1 MTNIRTIDDVIDV
14 IQTDSEVRRRM
25 VSALNVPG
33 IDTQEKVLAS
43 VDRLTQN
50 VDNLT
55 TTVAE
60 QGKSIDNLTTNVDN
74 LTTTVADQGKSID
87 NLAKTTSDQGKSIDN
102 LAKTTSDQGKSID
115 NLAKTTSDQSKSID
129 NLAKTT
135 SDQGKSIDNLAKT
148 TSDQGK
154 SIDNLAK
161 TTSDQGRYIDNL
173 AKTTSDQGR
182 YIDNLTKTT
191 SDQGRYIDNLA
202 KTTSDQGRYIDNLAK
217 TTSDQGRYIDN
228 LARTVGEQ
236 GRNIDNLSISLE
248 SLRGVVGD
256 LSARVLGN
264 DTEDRAVT
272 KIISDL
278 GVLFRGVRGTRLM
291 YAQHGRLGLNDD
303 YGQIVQ
309 AARDNDEIEP
319 TDFRR
324 LVSTDIVVSARR
336 EGRIHIFPAEVSN
349 TLSKRDVDQAV
360 RTSSLISQVFR
371 NKVGPVTGT
380 EYGDLAVQPMVAG
393 AVVPDL
399 VQDHADSLD
408 VEVVTVNVPTMRSEL
423 ERQSD
428 GTG

>member
-14 IQTDSEVRRRM
+14 IQTDSEVRRRI

-115 NLAKTTSDQSKSID
+115 NLAKTV
-129 NLAKTT
+129 
-135 SDQGKSIDNLAKT
+135 SDQGKN
-148 TSDQGK
+148 
-154 SIDNLAK
+154 
-161 TTSDQGRYIDNL
+161 
-173 AKTTSDQGR
+173 
-182 YIDNLTKTT
+182 
-191 SDQGRYIDNLA
+191 
-202 KTTSDQGRYIDNLAK
+202 IDNLAK

>member
-14 IQTDSEVRRRM
+14 IQTDAEVRRRM

-43 VDRLTQN
+43 VDRLAEN
-50 VDNLT
+50 V
-55 TTVAE
+55 
-60 QGKSIDNLTTNVDN
+60 DNLTTNVDN
-74 LTTTVADQGKSID
+74 LAKTVGDQGKSID
-87 NLAKTTSDQGKSIDN
+87 S
-102 LAKTTSDQGKSID
+102 
-115 NLAKTTSDQSKSID
+115 
-129 NLAKTT
+129 
-135 SDQGKSIDNLAKT
+135 
-148 TSDQGK
+148 
-154 SIDNLAK
+154 
-161 TTSDQGRYIDNL
+161 
-173 AKTTSDQGR
+173 
-182 YIDNLTKTT
+182 LTKTT

-228 LARTVGEQ
+228 LTKTTSDQGKRIDNLTTNVESLAKTTSEQ
-236 GRNIDNLSISLE
+236 GRYIDNLAKTTSEQGRYIDNLSISLE

-423 ERQSD
+423 ERQSEW
-428 GTG
+428 TS

>member
-1 MTNIRTIDDVIDV
+1 M
-14 IQTDSEVRRRM
+14 
-25 VSALNVPG
+25 A
-33 IDTQEKVLAS
+33 
-43 VDRLTQN
+43 
-50 VDNLT
+50 
-55 TTVAE
+55 TVGE
-60 QGKSIDNLTTNVDN
+60 
-74 LTTTVADQGKSID
+74 
-87 NLAKTTSDQGKSIDN
+87 
-102 LAKTTSDQGKSID
+102 
-115 NLAKTTSDQSKSID
+115 
-129 NLAKTT
+129 
-135 SDQGKSIDNLAKT
+135 
-148 TSDQGK
+148 
-154 SIDNLAK
+154 
-161 TTSDQGRYIDNL
+161 QGRYIDNL
-173 AKTTSDQGR
+173 AKTTSE
-182 YIDNLTKTT
+182 
-191 SDQGRYIDNLA
+191 QGRYIDNLA
-202 KTTSDQGRYIDNLAK
+202 KTTSEQGRY
-217 TTSDQGRYIDN
+217 
-228 LARTVGEQ
+228 
-236 GRNIDNLSISLE
+236 IDNLSISLE

-303 YGQIVQ
+303 YGLIVQ

-423 ERQSD
+423 ERQSN

>member
-1 MTNIRTIDDVIDV
+1 MTSIRTIDDVIDV
-14 IQTDSEVRRRM
+14 IQTDAEVRQRM

-33 IDTQEKVLAS
+33 TDTQEKVLAS

-55 TTVAE
+55 TNVE
-60 QGKSIDNLTTNVDN
+60 SLT
-74 LTTTVADQGKSID
+74 
-87 NLAKTTSDQGKSIDN
+87 KTTSDQGKSIDN
-102 LAKTTSDQGKSID
+102 LTTNVESLTRTTSDQGKRID
-115 NLAKTTSDQSKSID
+115 NLTTNVES
-129 NLAKTT
+129 LTRTT
-135 SDQGKSIDNLAKT
+135 SDQGK
-148 TSDQGK
+148 
-154 SIDNLAK
+154 
-161 TTSDQGRYIDNL
+161 R
-173 AKTTSDQGR
+173 
-182 YIDNLTKTT
+182 IDNLTTNVESLT
-191 SDQGRYIDNLA
+191 
-202 KTTSDQGRYIDNLAK
+202 K

-380 EYGDLAVQPMVAG
+380 EYGDLAVQSMVAG

-423 ERQSD
+423 ERQSEW
-428 GTG
+428 TS

>member
-14 IQTDSEVRRRM
+14 IQTDSEVRRRI

-102 LAKTTSDQGKSID
+102 LAKTVSDQGK
-115 NLAKTTSDQSKSID
+115 N
-129 NLAKTT
+129 
-135 SDQGKSIDNLAKT
+135 
-148 TSDQGK
+148 
-154 SIDNLAK
+154 
-161 TTSDQGRYIDNL
+161 
-173 AKTTSDQGR
+173 
-182 YIDNLTKTT
+182 
-191 SDQGRYIDNLA
+191 
-202 KTTSDQGRYIDNLAK
+202 IDNLAK

>member
-43 VDRLTQN
+43 VDSLTQN

-60 QGKSIDNLTTNVDN
+60 QGKNIDNLTMTVSEQGKNIDNLTMTVSEQGKSIDNLTTNVE
-74 LTTTVADQGKSID
+74 S
-87 NLAKTTSDQGKSIDN
+87 
-102 LAKTTSDQGKSID
+102 
-115 NLAKTTSDQSKSID
+115 
-129 NLAKTT
+129 
-135 SDQGKSIDNLAKT
+135 
-148 TSDQGK
+148 
-154 SIDNLAK
+154 
-161 TTSDQGRYIDNL
+161 
-173 AKTTSDQGR
+173 
-182 YIDNLTKTT
+182 LTKTT
-191 SDQGRYIDNLA
+191 SEQGKRIDNLTTNVESLTKTTSEQGRY
-202 KTTSDQGRYIDNLAK
+202 
-217 TTSDQGRYIDN
+217 
-228 LARTVGEQ
+228 
-236 GRNIDNLSISLE
+236 IDNLSISLE
-248 SLRGVVGD
+248 SLRGIVGD

-303 YGQIVQ
+303 YGLIVQ

-423 ERQSD
+423 ERQSN

>member
-1 MTNIRTIDDVIDV
+1 MTNVRTIDDIIDV
-14 IQTDSEVRRRM
+14 IQTDAEVRQRM

-33 IDTQEKVLAS
+33 TDTQEKVLAS

-55 TTVAE
+55 TTVGEQGKSINNLAKTTSE
-60 QGKSIDNLTTNVDN
+60 QGKSIDNLTTNVES
-74 LTTTVADQGKSID
+74 LT
-87 NLAKTTSDQGKSIDN
+87 
-102 LAKTTSDQGKSID
+102 
-115 NLAKTTSDQSKSID
+115 
-129 NLAKTT
+129 
-135 SDQGKSIDNLAKT
+135 
-148 TSDQGK
+148 
-154 SIDNLAK
+154 
-161 TTSDQGRYIDNL
+161 
-173 AKTTSDQGR
+173 
-182 YIDNLTKTT
+182 
-191 SDQGRYIDNLA
+191 
-202 KTTSDQGRYIDNLAK
+202 K

-423 ERQSD
+423 ERQSEW
-428 GTG
+428 TS

>member
-1 MTNIRTIDDVIDV
+1 
-14 IQTDSEVRRRM
+14 
-25 VSALNVPG
+25 
-33 IDTQEKVLAS
+33 
-43 VDRLTQN
+43 
-50 VDNLT
+50 LT
-55 TTVAE
+55 T
-60 QGKSIDNLTTNVDN
+60 QTT
-74 LTTTVADQGKSID
+74 
-87 NLAKTTSDQGKSIDN
+87 
-102 LAKTTSDQGKSID
+102 
-115 NLAKTTSDQSKSID
+115 
-129 NLAKTT
+129 
-135 SDQGKSIDNLAKT
+135 
-148 TSDQGK
+148 
-154 SIDNLAK
+154 
-161 TTSDQGRYIDNL
+161 R
-173 AKTTSDQGR
+173 
-182 YIDNLTKTT
+182 
-191 SDQGRYIDNLA
+191 
-202 KTTSDQGRYIDNLAK
+202 DQGRYIDNLAK

>member
-43 VDRLTQN
+43 VDSLTQN

-60 QGKSIDNLTTNVDN
+60 QGKSIDNLTTV
-74 LTTTVADQGKSID
+74 G
-87 NLAKTTSDQGKSIDN
+87 
-102 LAKTTSDQGKSID
+102 
-115 NLAKTTSDQSKSID
+115 
-129 NLAKTT
+129 
-135 SDQGKSIDNLAKT
+135 
-148 TSDQGK
+148 
-154 SIDNLAK
+154 
-161 TTSDQGRYIDNL
+161 DQGRYIDNL
-173 AKTTSDQGR
+173 AKTTSE
-182 YIDNLTKTT
+182 
-191 SDQGRYIDNLA
+191 QGRYIDNLA
-202 KTTSDQGRYIDNLAK
+202 KTTSEQGRYIDNLAK
-217 TTSDQGRYIDN
+217 TTSEQGRYIDN
-228 LARTVGEQ
+228 LAKTTSEQ
-236 GRNIDNLSISLE
+236 GRYIDNLSISLE

-303 YGQIVQ
+303 YGLIVQ

-423 ERQSD
+423 ERQSN

>member
-1 MTNIRTIDDVIDV
+1 MTNIRTIDDVIDM
-14 IQTDSEVRRRM
+14 IQTDAEVRRRM

-33 IDTQEKVLAS
+33 TDTQEKVLAS

-55 TTVAE
+55 TTVGHQGKNIDSLTENIDNLTKTVGEQGKNIDNLTKNVENLTTTVGE
-60 QGKSIDNLTTNVDN
+60 QGKSIDNLTT
-74 LTTTVADQGKSID
+74 
-87 NLAKTTSDQGKSIDN
+87 
-102 LAKTTSDQGKSID
+102 
-115 NLAKTTSDQSKSID
+115 
-129 NLAKTT
+129 
-135 SDQGKSIDNLAKT
+135 
-148 TSDQGK
+148 
-154 SIDNLAK
+154 
-161 TTSDQGRYIDNL
+161 
-173 AKTTSDQGR
+173 
-182 YIDNLTKTT
+182 
-191 SDQGRYIDNLA
+191 
-202 KTTSDQGRYIDNLAK
+202 
-217 TTSDQGRYIDN
+217 
-228 LARTVGEQ
+228 TVGEQ
-236 GRNIDNLSISLE
+236 GKNIDNLTDT
-248 SLRGVVGD
+248 VGD
-256 LSARVLGN
+256 LAARVLGN

-423 ERQSD
+423 ERQSEW
-428 GTG
+428 TS

>member
-1 MTNIRTIDDVIDV
+1 MTSIRTIDDVIDV
-14 IQTDSEVRRRM
+14 IQTDAEVRRRM

-43 VDRLTQN
+43 VDSLTQN

-60 QGKSIDNLTTNVDN
+60 QGKSIDNLAKTTSEQGKRIDN
-74 LTTTVADQGKSID
+74 LTTNVES
-87 NLAKTTSDQGKSIDN
+87 
-102 LAKTTSDQGKSID
+102 
-115 NLAKTTSDQSKSID
+115 
-129 NLAKTT
+129 
-135 SDQGKSIDNLAKT
+135 
-148 TSDQGK
+148 
-154 SIDNLAK
+154 
-161 TTSDQGRYIDNL
+161 
-173 AKTTSDQGR
+173 
-182 YIDNLTKTT
+182 
-191 SDQGRYIDNLA
+191 
-202 KTTSDQGRYIDNLAK
+202 LAK

-324 LVSTDIVVSARR
+324 LVSTDIVVGARR

-423 ERQSD
+423 ERQSEW
-428 GTG
+428 TS

>member
-1 MTNIRTIDDVIDV
+1 MTTWPGR
-14 IQTDSEVRRRM
+14 
-25 VSALNVPG
+25 SANS
-33 IDTQEKVLAS
+33 D
-43 VDRLTQN
+43 
-50 VDNLT
+50 
-55 TTVAE
+55 
-60 QGKSIDNLTTNVDN
+60 QGKRIDNLTTNVES
-74 LTTTVADQGKSID
+74 LT
-87 NLAKTTSDQGKSIDN
+87 
-102 LAKTTSDQGKSID
+102 
-115 NLAKTTSDQSKSID
+115 
-129 NLAKTT
+129 
-135 SDQGKSIDNLAKT
+135 
-148 TSDQGK
+148 
-154 SIDNLAK
+154 
-161 TTSDQGRYIDNL
+161 R
-173 AKTTSDQGR
+173 
-182 YIDNLTKTT
+182 
-191 SDQGRYIDNLA
+191 
-202 KTTSDQGRYIDNLAK
+202 

-380 EYGDLAVQPMVAG
+380 EYGDLAVQSMVAG

-423 ERQSD
+423 ERQSEW
-428 GTG
+428 TS

>member
-14 IQTDSEVRRRM
+14 IQTDAEVRQRM

-33 IDTQEKVLAS
+33 TDTQEKVLAS

-60 QGKSIDNLTTNVDN
+60 QGKNIDNLTMTVSEQGKNIDNLTMTVSEQGKSIDNLTTNVE
-74 LTTTVADQGKSID
+74 S
-87 NLAKTTSDQGKSIDN
+87 
-102 LAKTTSDQGKSID
+102 
-115 NLAKTTSDQSKSID
+115 
-129 NLAKTT
+129 
-135 SDQGKSIDNLAKT
+135 
-148 TSDQGK
+148 
-154 SIDNLAK
+154 
-161 TTSDQGRYIDNL
+161 
-173 AKTTSDQGR
+173 
-182 YIDNLTKTT
+182 LTKTT
-191 SDQGRYIDNLA
+191 SEQGKRIDNLTTNVESLTKTTSEQGRY
-202 KTTSDQGRYIDNLAK
+202 
-217 TTSDQGRYIDN
+217 
-228 LARTVGEQ
+228 
-236 GRNIDNLSISLE
+236 IDNLSISLE

-303 YGQIVQ
+303 YGLIVQ

-423 ERQSD
+423 ERQSN

>member
-1 MTNIRTIDDVIDV
+1 MYAQHGRLGLNDDYGQIVQAARDSDEIEP
-14 IQTDSEVRRRM
+14 TDFRRLVSTDIV
-25 VSALNVPG
+25 VSARREGRIHIFPAEVSNTLSKRDVDQAVRTSSLISQVFRNKVGPVTGTEYGDLAVQPMVAGAVVP
-33 IDTQEKVLAS
+33 DL
-43 VDRLTQN
+43 
-50 VDNLT
+50 
-55 TTVAE
+55 
-60 QGKSIDNLTTNVDN
+60 
-74 LTTTVADQGKSID
+74 
-87 NLAKTTSDQGKSIDN
+87 
-102 LAKTTSDQGKSID
+102 
-115 NLAKTTSDQSKSID
+115 
-129 NLAKTT
+129 
-135 SDQGKSIDNLAKT
+135 
-148 TSDQGK
+148 
-154 SIDNLAK
+154 
-161 TTSDQGRYIDNL
+161 
-173 AKTTSDQGR
+173 
-182 YIDNLTKTT
+182 
-191 SDQGRYIDNLA
+191 
-202 KTTSDQGRYIDNLAK
+202 
-217 TTSDQGRYIDN
+217 N

-309 AARDNDEIEP
+309 AARDSDEIEP

-423 ERQSD
+423 ERQSEW
-428 GTG
+428 TS